1 MAMSSDVTQLLNRLR
16 LSHYQER
23 LADNGF
29 ESLECLYGIT
39 EHDFEALDIEHGDR
53 RTLQQELRKREAQH
67 CSRDLAASSANS
79 LSHATPGTEASAT
92 VSNGDSAVAL
102 RHPKLEPTRRSE
114 LFQRQRTMYDSLIE
128 GLHPE
133 AWGYLINPSD
143 SFTPTIILHKKQPSI
158 TLCPP
163 SNSQSSG
170 SAGGYLIGRH
180 LESDI
185 IVVISS
191 ISNRHCVIFWV
202 NNSTGGMAV
211 VEDLS
216 ANGTAVN
223 GVIVGRNNLLE
234 LRDNDEVRVADEAH
248 FLFRY
253 STHNTPRFEQHYIM
267 RDAVGKGHFATVRSC
282 SERAT
287 KVVYA
292 VKFVCHPGVI
302 LVQDA
307 FEDSDNI
314 FLVLEFAC
322 EGELFRHI
330 ATGGK
335 LAEDVGRKIAVQI
348 LQALQFLASTACD
361 YVEAISRTHGLTVS

>member
-1 MAMSSDVTQLLNRLR
+1 ML
-16 LSHYQER
+16 
-23 LADNGF
+23 
-29 ESLECLYGIT
+29 
-39 EHDFEALDIEHGDR
+39 
-53 RTLQQELRKREAQH
+53 
-67 CSRDLAASSANS
+67 
-79 LSHATPGTEASAT
+79 
-92 VSNGDSAVAL
+92 
-102 RHPKLEPTRRSE
+102 
-114 LFQRQRTMYDSLIE
+114 
-128 GLHPE
+128 
-133 AWGYLINPSD
+133 
-143 SFTPTIILHKKQPSI
+143 TI
-158 TLCPP
+158 
-163 SNSQSSG
+163 
-170 SAGGYLIGRH
+170 
-180 LESDI
+180 SDI
-185 IVVISS
+185 IAVISS

-202 NNSTGGMAV
+202 NNSIGGMAV

-267 RDAVGKGHFATVRSC
+267 RDMVGKGHFATVHSC
-282 SERAT
+282 TERAT

-292 VKFVCHPGVI
+292 VKIVEKEDKDSIKELALRREIGLLMSVCHPGII
-302 LVQDA
+302 LLQDA

-314 FLVLEFAC
+314 FLVLEFAS
-322 EGELFRHI
+322 EGDLFHHI

-361 YVEAISRTHGLTVS
+361 YVGQFQERMD